1 MILCDCFSSA
11 MSSSQQPIPSISYTS
26 SSKWPFVELYC
37 EHLPASP
44 VVHYFKQGTMST
56 SANGVAVPLALPQG
70 IFLFLL
76 CLYSCKVFALI
87 SMLFCLYA
95 TVTSIASSSNYTCT
109 YMSSKIFVTIFSG
122 LN

>member
-1 MILCDCFSSA
+1 
-11 MSSSQQPIPSISYTS
+11 
-26 SSKWPFVELYC
+26 
-37 EHLPASP
+37 
-44 VVHYFKQGTMST
+44 MST
-56 SANGVAVPLALPQG
+56 SANGVAVPLALLQG

-95 TVTSIASSSNYTCT
+95 TVTSIVTSSNYTCT